1 MGLLPENID
10 ELQAF
15 QIGKQP
21 NLTYQMKI
29 DEEQIHGKT
38 SGLTAVEQAC
48 YKILNTERYQYV
60 IYSWGYGIELQDL
73 FGKPIPYV
81 FAELPRRIS
90 EALCYDDRIKE
101 VTNFELS
108 HEKGDVLAKF
118 EVVTA
123 YGVIKLQKEV
133 TIA

>member
-1 MGLLPENID
+1 MGLLPESING
-10 ELQAF
+10 LQTF
-15 QIGKQP
+15 QVGKQP

-29 DEEQIHGKT
+29 DEEKIYGKINHL
-38 SGLTAVEQAC
+38 SAVEQAC

-60 IYSWGYGIELQDL
+60 IYSWGYGIELQEL

-90 EALCYDDRIKE
+90 EALCYDDRVKE

-108 HEKGDVLAKF
+108 HKKGEVLAKF
-118 EVVTA
+118 EVITA

-133 TIA
+133 TVA